1 MNLWI
6 SHFRYRT
13 SIHAS
18 RFVLGFFIFIFS
30 STSLHAQKSRQQLE
44 QEKKD
49 NLSRIAQAE
58 KILVE
63 TEKEKTVT
71 IGQLQALQNQ
81 IGARGALI
89 RSLKNEIDLL
99 AGEIKEINSVVRALE
114 VDLANLKKEYAAM
127 IYSSYKSNQGYSM
140 LTFLFSSSTFNEL
153 FMRLKYL
160 DQYADARKT
169 QAEQIE
175 LVTTELLSQRAQV
188 QQRKNQQDI
197 LLGQEL
203 SENQKLLGL
212 KTKQDNL
219 VKALSTK
226 QSELKAEV
234 ENRKKALGKLDKL
247 IAELIAREARN
258 NTAKVSDVAD
268 NANFES
274 MKAKIPWPVSNG
286 FISAKFGRQA
296 HPVLENIYVD
306 NNGISIQTNKNE
318 SVKSVSAGTVTMV
331 ADSPGMQR
339 VVMVRHGQ
347 YLTVYAR
354 LKEVKVTKGQVLNRN
369 DQIGV
374 LYTDNDGLTQLE
386 FQVWKGSTKLNP
398 EAWLQKK

>member
-1 MNLWI
+1 MRNHWI
-6 SHFRYRT
+6 SHFRFRIST
-13 SIHAS
+13 PGS
-18 RFVLGFFIFIFS
+18 RLGLFLVIGLLCLSPVF
-30 STSLHAQKSRQQLE
+30 AQKSRQQLE

-71 IGQLQALQNQ
+71 IGQLQAIQNQ
-81 IGARGALI
+81 IGARAALI

-99 AGEIKEINSVVRALE
+99 EGEIKEINSVVRALE

-127 IYSSYKSNQGYSM
+127 IYSSYKANQGYSM

-160 DQYADARKT
+160 DQYAEARKT
-169 QAEQIE
+169 QARQIE
-175 LVTTELLSQRAQV
+175 LVTSELLSQRAQV
-188 QQRKNQQDI
+188 QQRKNQQNV

-212 KTKQDNL
+212 KNKQDNL
-219 VKALSTK
+219 VKELSTR

-247 IAELIAREARN
+247 IAELIEREARN
-258 NTAKVSDVAD
+258 NAKVSDVAD
-268 NANFES
+268 NASFES
-274 MKAKIPWPVSNG
+274 MKSKVPWPVANG

-296 HPVLENIYVD
+296 HPVLENIFIE
-306 NNGISIQTNKNE
+306 NNGVSIQTNRNE
-318 SVKSVSAGTVTMV
+318 VVKSVSAGTVTMV

-354 LKEVKVTKGQVLNRN
+354 LKEVKVTKGQTVNRN

-374 LYTDNDGLTQLE
+374 VYTDNDGLTQLE
-386 FQVWKGSTKLNP
+386 FQVWKGSTKLDP
-398 EAWLQKK
+398 QAWLQKK